1 MRVLIIYQI
10 RDNKER
16 NTVLEYIYSFEKY
29 SKGVHFHYLN
39 VFKSIPIYM
48 LLFHYDAII
57 LHYTFLGNERFLD
70 EEEPWL
76 RKTKLLKWLRG
87 YKIAMPQDEYDH
99 TDRNCMLFKNCNV
112 QSIYTCFTRK
122 EDIELAYPFDKT
134 GVRNFFNVFTGYVD
148 ENVLPEL
155 KNKTK
160 PYRERPIDIGYR
172 ARKLPANFGKHGQLK
187 IELVEFFSEI
197 LKGYDLIYDL
207 SDTSTGSNNKTQV
220 KLGKDWYEFLL
231 SCKAFLGCEGGSSLL
246 DSKGA
251 ISRKVNNYVKEYPDA
266 SFAEIEKNC
275 FPGLDYNISCFAVSP
290 RHFEA
295 AMCKTLQILVEG
307 EYGGAL
313 VPWRHYIPLKKD
325 FSNYKEVLDILK
337 NEEKC
342 QEIIDIAYEEVVLSG
357 KYTYRQFVE
366 NVIVDIQ
373 TNVKKNRKAGF
384 LYNLFG
390 RILNYRNKNYWRIQ
404 DLLDRFHRAYS
415 WRYEKYLQPL
425 LFRMNNKKGRIV

>member
-1 MRVLIIYQI
+1 MRVLVIYQI
-10 RDNKER
+10 QDNKER

-39 VFKSIPIYM
+39 VFKFIPIYM
-48 LLFHYDAII
+48 LLFRYDAII

-99 TDRNCMLFKNCNV
+99 TDRNCTLFKKCNV

-155 KNKTK
+155 KSKAR
-160 PYRERPIDIGYR
+160 PYKERPIDIGYR

-207 SDTSTGSNNKTQV
+207 SDTSTGSNNITQV

-246 DSKGA
+246 DSKGI
-251 ISRKVNNYVKEYPDA
+251 ISRKVNAYIKEHPNA
-266 SFAEIEKNC
+266 SFNEIEQNC
-275 FPGLDYNISCFAVSP
+275 FPGLDYNISCFAISP

-307 EYGGAL
+307 EYGGAFI
-313 VPWRHYIPLKKD
+313 PGRHYIPLKKD
-325 FSNYKEVLDILK
+325 FSNYKEVLDTLSDEK
-337 NEEKC
+337 KC
-342 QEIIDIAYEEVVLSG
+342 QEIVDNAYQEVVLSG
-357 KYTYRQFVE
+357 KYTYRSFVE
-366 NVIVDIQ
+366 SVICDIQ
-373 TNVKKNRKAGF
+373 NSVKENRKAGPI
-384 LYNLFG
+384 YNLFG
-390 RILNYRNKNYWRIQ
+390 KLLRYRNDNYWKMQRLIDRIE
-404 DLLDRFHRAYS
+404 RAFS
-415 WRYEKYLQPL
+415 WRYKNYILPFFKL
-425 LFRMNNKKGRIV
+425 VRGK